1 MATTA
6 IQSISVG
13 DRPPEIRI
21 SGMTKQF
28 GPLVALDEVSLSLRP
43 ATFHALLGE
52 NGAGKSTLV
61 KCLMGY
67 HQPDGGTVE
76 VDGNE
81 RRISTPR
88 DAHAL
93 GIGMV
98 YQHFTLVP
106 NMTVVE
112 NLVIARADLPAVI
125 DWRQEM
131 LQIQSFLHG
140 VPFNVDLDAPMT
152 SLSAGEK
159 QKVEIL
165 KQLLLNCRVLIL
177 DEPTSVLTPQ
187 EADAILGLLHGMT
200 RSGALT
206 VLLITHK
213 MREVTAFADEVTVLR
228 HGRVVGH
235 GDAEQLDA
243 GKLAEMMVGA
253 HVLPAPATRSI
264 SRVGDVRLCVE
275 GLSADNDRGS
285 SAVAD
290 VSFEVRAGE
299 IVGLAGVSG
308 NGQRELVEVL
318 AGQRVATAGSIVLH
332 GETYTATREQMRR
345 HRIFCLSEEPLRN
358 ACVPRMSV
366 AENLAFRSFDR
377 PPLAKAHWFVSY
389 GSMRDQAHELIGSY
403 RIKTQSLDA
412 PVETLSGGNVQRM
425 VLAREISQDVQVL
438 VAANPC
444 FGLDIRAIAEI
455 RGQIMR
461 ARNHGAAV
469 LLVSEDL
476 DELFELADRILVFF
490 GGRIVAEAP
499 IGTANRASI
508 GRHMAGH

>member
-1 MATTA
+1 MAMTA
-6 IQSISVG
+6 FQSMSAG

-21 SGMTKQF
+21 VGMTKQF
-28 GPLVALDEVSLSLRP
+28 GALVALNNVSLVLHP

-67 HQPDGGTVE
+67 HQPDRGTVE
-76 VDGNE
+76 VGGTE
-81 RRISTPR
+81 SRISTPR
-88 DAHAL
+88 EAHAL

-106 NMTVVE
+106 NMTVLE
-112 NLVIARADLPAVI
+112 NLVIARADLPSWI
-125 DWRQEM
+125 DWNWE
-131 LQIQSFLHG
+131 LQQIKTFLHG
-140 VPFNVDLDAPMT
+140 IPFKVDLNVPMT

-165 KQLLLNCRVLIL
+165 KQLLLNCRVLVL

-187 EADAILGLLHGMT
+187 EADGILGLLHDMT

-213 MREVTAFADEVTVLR
+213 MREVTEFADEVTVLR
-228 HGRVVGH
+228 QGRVVGRS
-235 GDAEQLDA
+235 GVGKPDV
-243 GKLAEMMVGA
+243 GKLDEMMVGA
-253 HVLPAPATRSI
+253 HGIPAPATRSDKT
-264 SRVGDVRLCVE
+264 VGDIRLSVE
-275 GLSADNDRGS
+275 DLSIPNDRGS
-285 SAVAD
+285 GAVNN

-308 NGQRELVEVL
+308 NGQRELIEVL
-318 AGQRVATAGSIVLH
+318 AGQRPATAGRVTVHNEI
-332 GETYTATREQMRR
+332 YTATREEMYR
-345 HRIFCLSEEPLRN
+345 HKIFCLPEEPLRN
-358 ACVPRMSV
+358 ACVASMSV
-366 AENLAFRSFDR
+366 AENLAFRNFDR
-377 PPLAKAHWFVSY
+377 PPLTMGRWLVSY
-389 GSMRDQAHELIGSY
+389 GGMRDKARELISKY
-403 RIKTQSLDA
+403 RIKTPSPDA
-412 PVETLSGGNVQRM
+412 LVETLSGGNVQRM
-425 VLAREISQDVQVL
+425 VLAREISHDVQVL

-444 FGLDIRAIAEI
+444 FGLDIKAISEI

-461 ARNHGAAV
+461 ARNNRAAV

-490 GGRIVAEAP
+490 SGRIVAEAP
-499 IGTANRASI
+499 IGVANRAMI